1 MTSKKYVYSK
11 EKNTPRSR
19 VNVWQLNKTVQ
30 EQARNIQLL
39 QRAISHQANV
49 NAQQVLLNKSLSDRI
64 ALLSD
69 RVALLKEEQWA
80 REQSIFQRVA
90 RWFRK

>member
-1 MTSKKYVYSK
+1 MASSNYVYDNGK
-11 EKNTPRSR
+11 KRHNR

-39 QRAISHQANV
+39 QRAISHQAGV
-49 NAQQVLLNKSLSDRI
+49 NAQQVLLNESLSDRI
-64 ALLSD
+64 ALL
-69 RVALLKEEQWA
+69 EEAQWA

>member
-1 MTSKKYVYSK
+1 MTRKKYVYSK

-30 EQARNIQLL
+30 AQARNIQLL

-49 NAQQVLLNKSLSDRI
+49 NAQQVLLNESLSDRI
-64 ALLSD
+64 ALLE
-69 RVALLKEEQWA
+69 EEQWA

>member
-1 MTSKKYVYSK
+1 MASSNYVYDNGK
-11 EKNTPRSR
+11 KRHNR

-39 QRAISHQANV
+39 QREISHQANV
-49 NAQQVLLNKSLSDRI
+49 NAQQVLLNESLSDRI
-64 ALLSD
+64 ALLE
-69 RVALLKEEQWA
+69 EEQWA
-80 REQSIFQRVA
+80 REQSIFQRFA

>member
-1 MTSKKYVYSK
+1 MASSNYVYDSGK
-11 EKNTPRSR
+11 KRHNR

-30 EQARNIQLL
+30 AQARNIQLL

-49 NAQQVLLNKSLSDRI
+49 NTQQVLVNESLSDRI
-64 ALLSD
+64 ALLE
-69 RVALLKEEQWA
+69 EEQWA

>member
-1 MTSKKYVYSK
+1 MCTAKK
-11 EKNTPRSR
+11 KNTPRSR

-39 QRAISHQANV
+39 QRAISHQAGV
-49 NAQQVLLNKSLSDRI
+49 NAQQVLLNESLSDRI
-64 ALLSD
+64 ALL
-69 RVALLKEEQWA
+69 EEAQWA
-80 REQSIFQRVA
+80 REQSIFQRFA

>member
-1 MTSKKYVYSK
+1 MASSNYVYDNAK
-11 EKNTPRSR
+11 KRHNR

-39 QRAISHQANV
+39 QRAISHQAGV
-49 NAQQVLLNKSLSDRI
+49 NAQQVLLNESLSDRI
-64 ALLSD
+64 ALLE
-69 RVALLKEEQWA
+69 EEQWA

>member
-1 MTSKKYVYSK
+1 MASSNYVYDNGK
-11 EKNTPRSR
+11 KRHNR

-49 NAQQVLLNKSLSDRI
+49 NTQQVLLNESLSDRI
-64 ALLSD
+64 ALLE
-69 RVALLKEEQWA
+69 EEQWA
-80 REQSIFQRVA
+80 REQSIFQRFA

>member
-19 VNVWQLNKTVQ
+19 VNVWQLQQKLN
-30 EQARNIQLL
+30 EQTCHILLL

-49 NAQQVLLNKSLSDRI
+49 NAQQVLLNESLSDRI
-64 ALLSD
+64 ALLE
-69 RVALLKEEQWA
+69 EEQWA
-80 REQSIFQRVA
+80 REQSIFQRFA

>member
-1 MTSKKYVYSK
+1 MASSNYVYDNGK
-11 EKNTPRSR
+11 KRHNR

-30 EQARNIQLL
+30 VQARNIQLL

-49 NAQQVLLNKSLSDRI
+49 NTQQVLLNESLSDRI
-64 ALLSD
+64 ALLE
-69 RVALLKEEQWA
+69 EEQWA
-80 REQSIFQRVA
+80 REQSIFQRFA

>member
-19 VNVWQLNKTVQ
+19 VNVWQLQQKLN
-30 EQARNIQLL
+30 EQTRHILLL

-49 NAQQVLLNKSLSDRI
+49 NAQQVLLNESLSDRI
-64 ALLSD
+64 ALLE
-69 RVALLKEEQWA
+69 EEQWA

>member
-1 MTSKKYVYSK
+1 MASSNYVYDNGK
-11 EKNTPRSR
+11 KRHNR
-19 VNVWQLNKTVQ
+19 VNVWQLNKTVR

-80 REQSIFQRVA
+80 SEQSIFQRVA

>member
-19 VNVWQLNKTVQ
+19 VNVWQLQQKLN
-30 EQARNIQLL
+30 EQTRHILLL
-39 QRAISHQANV
+39 QRAISHQAGV
-49 NAQQVLLNKSLSDRI
+49 NAQQVLLNESLSDRI
-64 ALLSD
+64 ELLEK
-69 RVALLKEEQWA
+69 AQWK
-80 REQSIFQRVA
+80 REQSIFQRFA

>member
-19 VNVWQLNKTVQ
+19 VNVWQLQQKLN
-30 EQARNIQLL
+30 EQTRHILLL

-49 NAQQVLLNKSLSDRI
+49 NAQQVLLNESLSDRI
-64 ALLSD
+64 ALLE
-69 RVALLKEEQWA
+69 EEQWA
-80 REQSIFQRVA
+80 HEQSIFQRVA

>member
-1 MTSKKYVYSK
+1 MASSNYVYDNGK
-11 EKNTPRSR
+11 KRHNR

-30 EQARNIQLL
+30 EQARNIQLV

-49 NAQQVLLNKSLSDRI
+49 NTQQVLLNESLSDRI
-64 ALLSD
+64 ALLE
-69 RVALLKEEQWA
+69 EEQWA
-80 REQSIFQRVA
+80 REQSIFQRFA

>member
-1 MTSKKYVYSK
+1 MCTAKK
-11 EKNTPRSR
+11 KNTPHNR
-19 VNVWQLNKTVQ
+19 VNVCQLQQKVN
-30 EQARNIQLL
+30 EQARHILLL
-39 QRAISHQANV
+39 QRAISHQAGV

>member
-11 EKNTPRSR
+11 EKNTPRHR
-19 VNVWQLNKTVQ
+19 VNVWQLQQKVN
-30 EQARNIQLL
+30 EQARHILLL
-39 QRAISHQANV
+39 QRAISHQAGV
-49 NAQQVLLNKSLSDRI
+49 NAQQVLLNESLSDRI
-64 ALLSD
+64 ALLE
-69 RVALLKEEQWA
+69 EEQWA

>member
-19 VNVWQLNKTVQ
+19 VNVWQLQQKLN
-30 EQARNIQLL
+30 EQTRHILLL

-49 NAQQVLLNKSLSDRI
+49 NAQQVLLNESLSDRI
-64 ALLSD
+64 ALL
-69 RVALLKEEQWA
+69 
-80 REQSIFQRVA
+80 
-90 RWFRK
+90 

>member
-1 MTSKKYVYSK
+1 MVSRNYVYDNGK
-11 EKNTPRSR
+11 KRHNR

-39 QRAISHQANV
+39 QRAISHQAGV
-49 NAQQVLLNKSLSDRI
+49 NAQQVLLNESLSDRI
-64 ALLSD
+64 ALL
-69 RVALLKEEQWA
+69 EEAQWA
-80 REQSIFQRVA
+80 REQSIFQRFA

>member
-19 VNVWQLNKTVQ
+19 VNVWQLQQKLN
-30 EQARNIQLL
+30 EQTRHILLL

-49 NAQQVLLNKSLSDRI
+49 NAQQVLLNASLSDRI
-64 ALLSD
+64 ALLE
-69 RVALLKEEQWA
+69 EEQWA

>member
-19 VNVWQLNKTVQ
+19 VNVWQLQQKLN
-30 EQARNIQLL
+30 EQTRHILLL
-39 QRAISHQANV
+39 QRAISHQAGV
-49 NAQQVLLNKSLSDRI
+49 NSQQVLMNESLSDRI
-64 ALLSD
+64 ALLE
-69 RVALLKEEQWA
+69 EEQWA
-80 REQSIFQRVA
+80 REQSIFQRFA

>member
-1 MTSKKYVYSK
+1 MISKKYVYSK

-19 VNVWQLNKTVQ
+19 VNVWLLNKTVQ

-49 NAQQVLLNKSLSDRI
+49 NAQQVLLNESLSDRI
-64 ALLSD
+64 ALLE
-69 RVALLKEEQWA
+69 EEQWA
-80 REQSIFQRVA
+80 REQSIFQRFA

>member
-1 MTSKKYVYSK
+1 MASSNYVYDNGK
-11 EKNTPRSR
+11 KRHNR

-39 QRAISHQANV
+39 QRAVSHQAVV
-49 NAQQVLLNKSLSDRI
+49 NAQQVLLNESLSDRI
-64 ALLSD
+64 ALLE
-69 RVALLKEEQWA
+69 EEQWA

>member
-1 MTSKKYVYSK
+1 MASSNYVYDNGK
-11 EKNTPRSR
+11 KRHNR

-49 NAQQVLLNKSLSDRI
+49 NEQQVLLNESLSDRI
-64 ALLSD
+64 ALLE
-69 RVALLKEEQWA
+69 EEQWA
-80 REQSIFQRVA
+80 REQSIFQRFA

>member
-1 MTSKKYVYSK
+1 MASKKYVYSK

-39 QRAISHQANV
+39 QRAISNQAGV
-49 NAQQVLLNKSLSDRI
+49 NTQQVLLNESLSERI
-64 ALLSD
+64 ALLE
-69 RVALLKEEQWA
+69 EEQWA
-80 REQSIFQRVA
+80 REQSIFQRFA
-90 RWFRK
+90 QWFRK

>member
-1 MTSKKYVYSK
+1 MTSKKYVYNK

-39 QRAISHQANV
+39 QRAISHQAGV
-49 NAQQVLLNKSLSDRI
+49 NAQQVLLNESLSDRI
-64 ALLSD
+64 ALLE
-69 RVALLKEEQWA
+69 EEQWA

>member
-11 EKNTPRSR
+11 EKNTPRSC

-49 NAQQVLLNKSLSDRI
+49 NTKQVLLNESLSDRI

-80 REQSIFQRVA
+80 REQSIFQRFV

>member
-1 MTSKKYVYSK
+1 MASSNYVYDNGK
-11 EKNTPRSR
+11 KRHNH

-49 NAQQVLLNKSLSDRI
+49 NTQQVLLNESLSDRI
-64 ALLSD
+64 ALLE
-69 RVALLKEEQWA
+69 EEQWA
-80 REQSIFQRVA
+80 REQSIFQRFA

>member
-19 VNVWQLNKTVQ
+19 VNVWQLQQKLN
-30 EQARNIQLL
+30 EQTRHILLL

-49 NAQQVLLNKSLSDRI
+49 NAQQVLLNESLSDRI
-64 ALLSD
+64 ALLE
-69 RVALLKEEQWA
+69 EEQWS

>member
-1 MTSKKYVYSK
+1 MASSNYVYDNGK
-11 EKNTPRSR
+11 KRHNR

-49 NAQQVLLNKSLSDRI
+49 NTQQVLLNESLSDRI
-64 ALLSD
+64 ALLE
-69 RVALLKEEQWA
+69 EEQWA